1 MKFWFPQQQLGIL
14 PAPHLDSEVEIV
26 TVKVKR
32 FVIEININTRPG
44 LETTTVSPGTLH
56 QLRSPRS
63 FVSTL
68 LPSLSPNLSSRF
80 SSQGPALFSYND
92 AKFRKED
99 WKGIRLV
106 SASIKV
112 EDPMKVGRFGLGFKS
127 VLHMTGN

>member
-1 MKFWFPQQQLGIL
+1 MVPVV
-14 PAPHLDSEVEIV
+14 AA
-26 TVKVKR
+26 R
-32 FVIEININTRPG
+32 NVIEININTRPG

-56 QLRSPRS
+56 QLRNPRS
-63 FVSTL
+63 FVSTM